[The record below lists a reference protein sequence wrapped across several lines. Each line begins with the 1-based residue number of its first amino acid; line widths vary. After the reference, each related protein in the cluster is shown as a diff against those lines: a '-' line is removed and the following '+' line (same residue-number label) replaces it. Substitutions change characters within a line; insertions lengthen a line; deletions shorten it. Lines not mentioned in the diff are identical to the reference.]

1 MPNRYLSEFQ
11 SQTIRYE
18 NFCGKGAH
26 LSQIWNM
33 SESEAG
39 GSCVHLVG
47 RIVRRYLR
55 GLTSFF
61 AITRA
66 FNGHRG
72 PLPRL
77 EQSTRQHHF
86 CPLPPHTEAVQKA
99 LHTPQTSI
107 FRAGRG
113 WNGQRRDTLSAG
125 AAAIPRPLSASRP
138 LPSRSLAR
146 GARPLP
152 CCHVQSRRQRRARR
166 TRAHPA
172 LSRPSPPFP
181 LPANGRRA
189 LPRLLPLR
197 APPLAACRRGGGARR
212 RAAGGRGELPQAGRR
227 GRRLRTP
234 PAAAPRRLPTRHG
247 LPQELQGNR
256 RHPQPRPQAR

>member
-1 MPNRYLSEFQ
+1 M
-11 SQTIRYE
+11 
-18 NFCGKGAH
+18 
-26 LSQIWNM
+26 SQIWNM

-99 LHTPQTSI
+99 LHKPKTSI

-113 WNGQRRDTLSAG
+113 WNGQRRATLSAG
-125 AAAIPRPLSASRP
+125 AAAMPRPLSASRP